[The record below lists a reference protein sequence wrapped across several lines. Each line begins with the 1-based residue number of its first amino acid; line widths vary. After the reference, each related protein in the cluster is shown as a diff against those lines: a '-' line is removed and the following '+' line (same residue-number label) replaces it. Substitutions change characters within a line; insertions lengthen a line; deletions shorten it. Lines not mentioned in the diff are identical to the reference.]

1 MVSLKSIY
9 GFVEDNSRSLLDE
22 FRQFIRQPGI
32 STEDSGIQA
41 TVDWLVAK
49 MKENGI
55 ADVQVFQTAR
65 HPIILGKIDGRQTE
79 RTLLVYGHY
88 DVQPPG
94 DRHDWK
100 ADPFA
105 AEIVDGQI
113 IGRGTSDMKNNLMAC
128 VHAVKA
134 IHETGKSLPLNLIYL
149 FEGEEEIGSP
159 SLKPFIEQH
168 AQELSKCDA
177 ILCGD
182 GGGEDKT
189 GQSLIM
195 YGLKGMLFLE
205 LSVKSP
211 NAREIHSMYAGVIEN
226 PAWRLISALMT
237 LKQGN
242 QVIIPHF
249 YDGAK
254 EPSVGEKMKYG
265 LARFAI
271 KRESLEESFGFTL
284 KKDMTV
290 STVLTEAFYKPTLN
304 INGLWSGY
312 TVKGG
317 VKTIV
322 PDSAYAHLDIRTMPG
337 QDVALIFESLENYL
351 RSKGFADVTV
361 EKLGFDLPGYRIDSG
376 ERIAKAVERATR
388 ALSKKTTTIPI
399 MPASGAMVWLPHV
412 LKKPMAFA
420 GSGVTYMAHS
430 ANEFITPE
438 QYLKGI
444 KLFATIYNDYAS

>member
-1 MVSLKSIY
+1 MKEVYSFIDK
-9 GFVEDNSRSLLDE
+9 NSNAFLDE
-22 FRQFIRQPGI
+22 LREFIRQPGI

-49 MKENGI
+49 IKENGI

-65 HPIILGKIDGRQTE
+65 HPIILGKIDGRKAE

-134 IHETGKSLPLNLIYL
+134 ILETEKSMPLNLIFL

-168 AQELSKCDA
+168 SRELSKCDA

-182 GGGEDKT
+182 GGGENKT
-189 GQSLIM
+189 GEHVIV
-195 YGLKGMLFLE
+195 YGLKGMLSLE
-205 LSVKSP
+205 LSVRSP
-211 NAREIHSMYAGVIEN
+211 NAREIHSMYAGIIEN
-226 PAWRLISALMT
+226 PAWRLISALMA

-242 QVIIPHF
+242 QVVVPHF
-249 YDGAK
+249 YDGAE
-254 EPSVGEKMKYG
+254 EPSIGERMKYG

-284 KKDMTV
+284 KKDMAV
-290 STVLTEAFYKPTLN
+290 STALTEALYKPTLN

-317 VKTIV
+317 MKTIV
-322 PDSAYAHLDIRTMPG
+322 PDSAYVHLDIRTVPG
-337 QDVALIFESLENYL
+337 QDTALIFESLKNYL
-351 RSKGFADVTV
+351 KSKGFTDVTI
-361 EKLGFDLPGYRIDSG
+361 EKPGSDLPGYKIDSG
-376 ERIAKAVERATR
+376 ERIAKVVEQATKT
-388 ALSKKTTTIPI
+388 LSRKTMAIPI
-399 MPASGAMVWLPHV
+399 MPASGAMAWLPHI
-412 LKKPMAFA
+412 LQKPMAFA
-420 GSGVTYMAHS
+420 GSGVTYMAHG

-444 KLFATIYNDYAS
+444 RLFATIYNDYA

>member
-1 MVSLKSIY
+1 MKEVYSFIDK
-9 GFVEDNSRSLLDE
+9 NSDAFLDE
-22 FRQFIRQPGI
+22 LREFIRQPGI

-65 HPIILGKIDGRQTE
+65 HPIILGKIDGRKAE
-79 RTLLVYGHY
+79 HTLLVYGHY

-134 IHETGKSLPLNLIYL
+134 ILETGKSLPLNLIFL

-168 AQELSKCDA
+168 SQELSKCDA

-189 GQSLIM
+189 GESLIM

-205 LSVKSP
+205 LSDVSLSEKPEHLQFHSP
-211 NAREIHSMYAGVIEN
+211 PFSQQA
-226 PAWRLISALMT
+226 
-237 LKQGN
+237 N
-242 QVIIPHF
+242 QP
-249 YDGAK
+249 
-254 EPSVGEKMKYG
+254 
-265 LARFAI
+265 L
-271 KRESLEESFGFTL
+271 
-284 KKDMTV
+284 
-290 STVLTEAFYKPTLN
+290 
-304 INGLWSGY
+304 
-312 TVKGG
+312 
-317 VKTIV
+317 
-322 PDSAYAHLDIRTMPG
+322 
-337 QDVALIFESLENYL
+337 
-351 RSKGFADVTV
+351 
-361 EKLGFDLPGYRIDSG
+361 LGFQSSLCLFQAG
-376 ERIAKAVERATR
+376 E
-388 ALSKKTTTIPI
+388 
-399 MPASGAMVWLPHV
+399 
-412 LKKPMAFA
+412 
-420 GSGVTYMAHS
+420 
-430 ANEFITPE
+430 
-438 QYLKGI
+438 
-444 KLFATIYNDYAS
+444 

>member
-22 FRQFIRQPGI
+22 FRQFVRQPGI

-65 HPIILGKIDGRQTE
+65 HPIILGKVDGRKAE

-94 DRHDWK
+94 DRHAWK

-134 IHETGKSLPLNLIYL
+134 ILETGKSLPLNLIYL

-159 SLKPFIEQH
+159 SFKPFIEQH
-168 AQELSKCDA
+168 LQELSKCDA

-182 GGGEDKT
+182 GGGENKT
-189 GQSLIM
+189 GESLIM

-211 NAREIHSMYAGVIEN
+211 DDREIHSMYAGVIEN

-242 QVIIPHF
+242 QVVIPHF
-249 YDGAK
+249 YDGAE
-254 EPSVGEKMKYG
+254 EPSIGEKMKYG

-284 KKDMTV
+284 KKDMAVATA
-290 STVLTEAFYKPTLN
+290 LTEAFYKPTLN

-317 VKTIV
+317 IKTIV
-322 PDSAYAHLDIRTMPG
+322 PDSAYAHLDIRTVPG
-337 QDVALIFESLENYL
+337 QDTALILESLKDYL
-351 RSKGFADVTV
+351 KSKGFGDVTV

-376 ERIAKAVERATR
+376 ERIAKVVERATK

-399 MPASGAMVWLPHV
+399 MPGSGAMAWLPHI
-412 LKKPMAFA
+412 LQKPMAFA